1 MKNCYYHFAFKVR
14 KEIIMPTDQTP
25 EVYIEE
31 IGFSSR
37 PIDGVATTI
46 AAFIGETETGSEY
59 ENIPTLVTSSE
70 EFITKFGYYS
80 DTAPYMAPAVH
91 SFFLNGGSNAFIVK
105 TPDSTDASI
114 IGSTHATGLIS
125 LVDIDEVS
133 IVTVPG
139 IMTPL
144 VIEAL
149 IAHCELLKDRIAILD
164 AAENTTSVPDFIGP
178 IAGYINEVVS
188 RKGYAVLYT
197 PWYKTAV
204 EYIDTADNDML
215 KNKEIFIPTS
225 GAMAGIYA
233 RNDSERGVHKVPGNM
248 QVRGALELKVNYSR
262 SEQTLLN
269 PKGINCIREF
279 PGRGILVWGARTIA
293 SDPQWKYVS
302 VRRLH
307 IFLEVSIYKGTKWVQ
322 FEANTQVLWAKVRQ
336 SIEIFLTRQWRK
348 KALIG
353 NRSKDAF
360 FVRCGYPDTMTQED
374 ITNGR
379 LICEIGVATMRPA
392 EFIFFR
398 ISQRTSIST

>member
-1 MKNCYYHFAFKVR
+1 
-14 KEIIMPTDQTP
+14 MPTYQP
-25 EVYIEE
+25 PGVYIEE
-31 IGFSSR
+31 IESGSR
-37 PIDGVATTI
+37 PIEGVATSI

-59 ENIPTLVTSSE
+59 ENIPTLVTSCE
-70 EFITKFGYYS
+70 EFITKFGYCS

-114 IGSTHATGLIS
+114 IGSTHATGLTS

-139 IMTPL
+139 ITTPL

-149 IAHCELLKDRIAILD
+149 IVHCELLKDRIAILD
-164 AAENTTSVPDFIGP
+164 AAEHTTRVPDFIDP
-178 IAGYINEVVS
+178 ATGYINDVVS

-204 EYIDTADNDML
+204 EYMDTADNDRL
-215 KNKEIFIPTS
+215 TSKQIFIPPS

-233 RNDSERGVHKVPGNM
+233 RNDSERGVHKVPANM
-248 QVRGALELKVNYSR
+248 QVRGALELKVNYNG
-262 SEQTLLN
+262 SEQELLN
-269 PKGINCIREF
+269 PKGVNCIREF

-302 VRRLH
+302 VRRFL
-307 IFLEVSIYKGTKWVQ
+307 IFLEVSIYESTKWVV
-322 FEANTQVLWAKVRQ
+322 FEVNTQVLWTKVKE
-336 SIEIFLTRQWRK
+336 SIENFLMQQWRNG
-348 KALIG
+348 ALQG
-353 NRSKDAF
+353 NSPRAAF
-360 FVRCGYPDTMTQED
+360 YVKCDREIMTQDD

-379 LICEIGVATMRPA
+379 LICEIGVAAIKPA
-392 EFIFFR
+392 EFINFR
-398 ISQRTSIST
+398 ISQRTSIFT

>member
-1 MKNCYYHFAFKVR
+1 
-14 KEIIMPTDQTP
+14 MPIDQTP
-25 EVYIEE
+25 GVYIEE
-31 IGFSSR
+31 IEFASR
-37 PIDGVATTI
+37 PIEGVATSI
-46 AAFIGETETGSEY
+46 AAFIGETEKGSEY
-59 ENIPTLVTSSE
+59 ENIPTLVTSSS

-80 DTAPYMAPAVH
+80 ETAPYMAPAVL
-91 SFFLNGGSNAFIVK
+91 SFFLNGGSKAFIVK

-114 IGSTHATGLIS
+114 IGNTDATGLTS

-133 IVTVPG
+133 IVTAPG
-139 IMTPL
+139 IRTPL

-164 AAENTTSVPDFIGP
+164 ADENTTSVMDFID
-178 IAGYINEVVS
+178 IDTGYINDVISVN
-188 RKGYAVLYT
+188 GFAALYT

-204 EYIDTADNDML
+204 EYIDTADNNTL
-215 KNKEIFIPTS
+215 KTKQMFIPPS

-233 RNDSERGVHKVPGNM
+233 RNDSERGVHKVPANI
-248 QVRGALELKVNYSR
+248 QVRGALELKVHYNER
-262 SEQTLLN
+262 EQAQLN

-279 PGRGILVWGARTIA
+279 PGRGIVVWGARTIA

-307 IFLEVSIYKGTKWVQ
+307 MFLESSIYEGTKWVV
-322 FEANTQVLWAKVRQ
+322 FEENTQVLWMKVKQ
-336 SIEIFLTRQWRK
+336 SIEIFLMEQWRK

-353 NRSKDAF
+353 SKPGDAF
-360 FVRCGYPDTMTQED
+360 YVKCDQETMTQED
-374 ITNGR
+374 IMNGH

-398 ISQRTSIST
+398 ISQQTTVYT